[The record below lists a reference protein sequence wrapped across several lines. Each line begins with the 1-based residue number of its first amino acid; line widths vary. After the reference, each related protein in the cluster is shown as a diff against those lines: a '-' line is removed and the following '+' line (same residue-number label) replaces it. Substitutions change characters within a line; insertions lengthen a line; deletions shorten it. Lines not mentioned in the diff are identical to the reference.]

1 MPEKILIVDDDLETL
16 RLVGIMLQRQGY
28 QISAASNGAQ
38 AISMAKA
45 EMPDL
50 ILLDVMMPEM
60 DGNEVARE
68 IRAIPATS
76 TIPILM
82 FTAKTQVEDKIA
94 GYESGADDYLTKPT
108 HPAEL
113 TAHIKSLLARTAKV
127 RQTGP
132 MNQKGYLVGVLSA
145 KGGVGV
151 STITLNLGVALS
163 QRLKTQIAVAEFRP
177 TNGTWGLELGY
188 LNPDGLENLLNCQP
202 GEITPVAME
211 KELITH
217 GSGVRLLM
225 SSYQPRDIQSINK
238 TEHYLAMLNS
248 LSALSPISIVDLG
261 ANDLPGIDA
270 ISDQFNEIVLVLDPH
285 PVSATKSKVLI
296 DELSRKGFGKG
307 KFLSIAVVNR
317 LRTDVQ
323 LSWSQISDSLGIPVS
338 VIFTPAPELA
348 YQSALR
354 NTPMMLIQPDSL
366 STQQFQKLAELIAQ
380 HAKKV

>member
-1 MPEKILIVDDDLETL
+1 MPNKILIVDDDVETL

-28 QISAASNGAQ
+28 QISAANSGAQ

-45 EMPDL
+45 EQPDL

-60 DGNEVARE
+60 DGYEVARE
-68 IRAIPATS
+68 LRAIPATS

-94 GYESGADDYLTKPT
+94 GYEAGADDYLTKPT

-132 MNQKGYLVGVLSA
+132 LPQKGYLVGVLAA

-151 STITLNLGVALS
+151 STVSLNLGVALS
-163 QRLKTQIAVAEFRP
+163 QRLKTQIATAEFRP
-177 TNGTWGLELGY
+177 GNGTWGLELGY
-188 LNPDGLENLLNCQP
+188 LNPEGLNNILQCKL
-202 GEITPVAME
+202 GEIDPTAIE
-211 KELITH
+211 KEMITH
-217 GSGVRLLM
+217 TSGVRLLM
-225 SSYQPRDIQSINK
+225 SSYQPREIEYTNLTD
-238 TEHYLAMLNS
+238 HYLAILNA
-248 LSALSPISIVDLG
+248 LTALSPVSVVDIGLNNFPG
-261 ANDLPGIDA
+261 FNQMADL
-270 ISDQFNEIVLVLDPH
+270 FNELIVILDPH
-285 PVSATKSKVLI
+285 PVSATKTKVLM
-296 DELSRKGFGKG
+296 DELSHKGFGKG
-307 KFLSIAVVNR
+307 KFLDVVVVNR

-323 LSWSQISDSLGIPVS
+323 LSWSQISDSLGVPVS

-354 NTPMMLIQPDSL
+354 NSPMMLIQQDSL
-366 STQQFQKLAELIAQ
+366 STQQYQKLAELIAQ
-380 HAKKV
+380 HAKKS